1 MLTWD
6 GRTGLIAIN
15 EYSTSES
22 SVWTFFLGPGRVKQ
36 TIHSDLARHVSP
48 ELDKFV
54 KEKSVV
60 KDSKL
65 GSGSV
70 VTLEEFDAE
79 TFAAFWAYTYR
90 GDYKAPKPPVPREE
104 KTRRESALSPT
115 GTWRGM
121 YRSESMSSGV
131 PPPAPSPPGSVS
143 SASRSVRRQIEPRP
157 QPQLQLQTQLQPQA
171 QPQPQLQPPPQ
182 VQPEP
187 EPEPQLEARPV
198 AGEEPLKETPAE
210 ETPAEDTSAMPEDGS
225 YEVVEPVEAETQPE
239 IEPEAEPEAA
249 PAAETD
255 PWDSPKDAKS
265 KKSKKGKKGKKK
277 DQVFTEEAPVN
288 FTPPSTPPPEL
299 AAGVDEAPLD
309 VPEQSAETNSADC
322 YGEPSAPAEP
332 EAEFDVPTP
341 AEPEPEPVVEAVQPT
356 GEWEQSEGTA
366 AEEAPQEQWEGD
378 VEDQPQAPTKPSIDM
393 SFAKQSQA
401 DSSPRTPGLS
411 LWDEFAAL
419 QYNDETTPTQ
429 TPSSSETEVPYL
441 TFHAKVYVF
450 ATRFLIP
457 SLAQL
462 CLRKLHREL
471 LSLAFEDADAMT
483 PILDSQP
490 LGDLATLQAPMVL
503 DLLRYTFNHTDRL
516 EPISETVATQIRENE
531 LRRLVVHYAACKLKA
546 LARYHSPGD
555 SEAAT
560 PAVRLLEAKVERG
573 ENAPPRNLR
582 VLLDTTPEL
591 ASDVV
596 YRMM

>member
-1 MLTWD
+1 MD
-6 GRTGLIAIN
+6 
-15 EYSTSES
+15 STSES

-48 ELDKFV
+48 ELEKFV

-90 GDYKAPKPPVPREE
+90 GDYKAPKPPVHREE

-143 SASRSVRRQIEPRP
+143 SASRS
-157 QPQLQLQTQLQPQA
+157 
-171 QPQPQLQPPPQ
+171 
-182 VQPEP
+182 PEP
-187 EPEPQLEARPV
+187 EPEPEHQSKASPV
-198 AGEEPLKETPAE
+198 AGEEPLAETQMEDIPV
-210 ETPAEDTSAMPEDGS
+210 EDTPVMPEDAS
-225 YEVVEPVEAETQPE
+225 YEVVEPVEAEAQPDV
-239 IEPEAEPEAA
+239 EADAA
-249 PAAETD
+249 PAAKTD
-255 PWDSPKDAKS
+255 PWDSPKDTKN
-265 KKSKKGKKGKKK
+265 KKGKKGKKGKKK
-277 DQVFTEEAPVN
+277 DQEFTEEAPVN
-288 FTPPSTPPPEL
+288 FTPPSTPPPEFP
-299 AAGVDEAPLD
+299 ADLD
-309 VPEQSAETNSADC
+309 DAQLGVPEQTAETNPVDW
-322 YGEPSAPAEP
+322 YDEPSAPAEP
-332 EAEFDVPTP
+332 EPAYDAPTP
-341 AEPEPEPVVEAVQPT
+341 AEPEPELETVVEAEKPT
-356 GEWEQSEGTA
+356 EEWEQAEEHA
-366 AEEAPQEQWEGD
+366 PEEAPQEPWEVD
-378 VEDQPQAPTKPSIDM
+378 VEDQNQAPTKPSIDM

-411 LWDEFAAL
+411 LWGEFAAL
-419 QYNDETTPTQ
+419 QYNDEQTPTQ
-429 TPSSSETEVPYL
+429 TPTTSETEVPYL

-462 CLRKLHREL
+462 CLRKLHRAL
-471 LSLAFEDADAMT
+471 LSLALEDADAMT

-503 DLLRYTFNHTDRL
+503 DLLRYTYTHTDRL

-531 LRRLVVHYAACKLKA
+531 LRRLVVHYAACKLKS

-555 SEAAT
+555 SEAVT
-560 PAVRLLEAKVERG
+560 PAVRPMEAKNERS
-573 ENAPPRNLR
+573 ENALPRNLR

>member
-1 MLTWD
+1 M
-6 GRTGLIAIN
+6 N
-15 EYSTSES
+15 STSES

-48 ELDKFV
+48 ELEKFV
-54 KEKSVV
+54 QEKSVV

-90 GDYKAPKPPVPREE
+90 GDYKAPKPPVPRE
-104 KTRRESALSPT
+104 KTRRESTLSPT
-115 GTWRGM
+115 GTWRGI
-121 YRSESMSSGV
+121 YRSDSMSSGV

-143 SASRSVRRQIEPRP
+143 SASRSVRRQIEPKPQLQIQTQPQP
-157 QPQLQLQTQLQPQA
+157 QPQLQLQPQ
-171 QPQPQLQPPPQ
+171 PQ

-187 EPEPQLEARPV
+187 EPEPEHQPEANPV
-198 AGEEPLKETPAE
+198 AGEEPLAETPMQD
-210 ETPAEDTSAMPEDGS
+210 TPVEDTPAMPENGS
-225 YEVVEPVEAETQPE
+225 YEVVEPVEAEAQPDV
-239 IEPEAEPEAA
+239 EADAA

-255 PWDSPKDAKS
+255 PWDFPNDT
-265 KKSKKGKKGKKK
+265 KSKKGKKGKKGK
-277 DQVFTEEAPVN
+277 KKNQDFTEEAPVN

-299 AAGVDEAPLD
+299 PADLDEAQLG
-309 VPEQSAETNSADC
+309 VPEQTAETNPVDWHD
-322 YGEPSAPAEP
+322 EPSAPAEP
-332 EAEFDVPTP
+332 EPAYDAPTP
-341 AEPEPEPVVEAVQPT
+341 AEPEPEPETVVEAEKPT
-356 GEWEQSEGTA
+356 EEREQAEGHA
-366 AEEAPQEQWEGD
+366 PEEAPQEQWEID
-378 VEDQPQAPTKPSIDM
+378 VEDQNQAPTKPSIDM

-401 DSSPRTPGLS
+401 ESSPRTPGLS

-419 QYNDETTPTQ
+419 QYNDEQTPTQ
-429 TPSSSETEVPYL
+429 TPTTSETEVPYL

-462 CLRKLHREL
+462 CLRKLHRAL
-471 LSLAFEDADAMT
+471 LSLALEDADAMT
-483 PILDSQP
+483 PIPDFQP

-503 DLLRYTFNHTDRL
+503 DLLRYTYTHTGRL
-516 EPISETVATQIRENE
+516 EPISETVATQVRENE

-555 SEAAT
+555 SEAVT
-560 PAVRLLEAKVERG
+560 PAFRPMDAKNERSVNG
-573 ENAPPRNLR
+573 LPRNLR

>member
-1 MLTWD
+1 M
-6 GRTGLIAIN
+6 N
-15 EYSTSES
+15 STSES

-48 ELDKFV
+48 ELEKFV

-104 KTRRESALSPT
+104 KTRRESTLSPT

-143 SASRSVRRQIEPRP
+143 SASRSVRGQIEPKPQLQLQIQP
-157 QPQLQLQTQLQPQA
+157 QPQLQLQPQ
-171 QPQPQLQPPPQ
+171 PQ

-187 EPEPQLEARPV
+187 EPEHQPEAKPV
-198 AGEEPLKETPAE
+198 AGGEPLAETPMQDTPVE
-210 ETPAEDTSAMPEDGS
+210 DTPAIPEDGS
-225 YEVVEPVEAETQPE
+225 YEVVEPVEAGAQPE
-239 IEPEAEPEAA
+239 AQPDGEADAA
-249 PAAETD
+249 PAGETD
-255 PWDSPKDAKS
+255 PWDSPKDTKN
-265 KKSKKGKKGKKK
+265 KKGKKGKKGKKK
-277 DQVFTEEAPVN
+277 NPEFTEEAPVN
-288 FTPPSTPPPEL
+288 FTPPSTPPPEFTADL
-299 AAGVDEAPLD
+299 DEAQLD
-309 VPEQSAETNSADC
+309 VPEQSAETNPVDW

-332 EAEFDVPTP
+332 EPAYDAPTP
-341 AEPEPEPVVEAVQPT
+341 AEPEPEPVTMVGAEKKPT
-356 GEWEQSEGTA
+356 EEWQQAEEHA
-366 AEEAPQEQWEGD
+366 AAEAPQEQWEVD
-378 VEDQPQAPTKPSIDM
+378 VEGEDQAPTKPSIDM

-419 QYNDETTPTQ
+419 QYNDEQTPTQ
-429 TPSSSETEVPYL
+429 TPSTSETEVPYL

-462 CLRKLHREL
+462 CLRKLHRAL
-471 LSLAFEDADAMT
+471 LSLALEDADAMT
-483 PILDSQP
+483 PIPDFQP

-503 DLLRYTFNHTDRL
+503 DLLRYTYTHTDRL
-516 EPISETVATQIRENE
+516 EPISETVATQVRENE

-555 SEAAT
+555 SEAVA
-560 PAVRLLEAKVERG
+560 PAVRPMDAKNERS
-573 ENAPPRNLR
+573 ENALPRNLR

>member
-1 MLTWD
+1 MD
-6 GRTGLIAIN
+6 FPDDQ
-15 EYSTSES
+15 STSES

-90 GDYKAPKPPVPREE
+90 GDYKVPKPPVPREE
-104 KTRRESALSPT
+104 KTRRESILSPT
-115 GTWRGM
+115 GTWRGI

-143 SASRSVRRQIEPRP
+143 SASRSVRRQVEP
-157 QPQLQLQTQLQPQA
+157 QPQLQS
-171 QPQPQLQPPPQ
+171 QPQPQLQPEPISEP
-182 VQPEP
+182 VSEPVPEPQPEP
-187 EPEPQLEARPV
+187 QPEAKSITE
-198 AGEEPLKETPAE
+198 EEPL
-210 ETPAEDTSAMPEDGS
+210 AEDASATPEDGS
-225 YEVVEPVEAETQPE
+225 YVAVEPVEAETQPQV
-239 IEPEAEPEAA
+239 EPEVEPEIEPEAA
-249 PAAETD
+249 PAAEID
-255 PWDSPKDAKS
+255 LWDSPKDAKS
-265 KKSKKGKKGKKK
+265 KKAKKGKKGKKK
-277 DQVFTEEAPVN
+277 NQSEFTEEAPVN

-299 AAGVDEAPLD
+299 PADVNEAPLD
-309 VPEQSAETNSADC
+309 VPEQPTEANPVDC
-322 YGEPSAPAEP
+322 YGESTAA
-332 EAEFDVPTP
+332 
-341 AEPEPEPVVEAVQPT
+341 AEPEPAYDAPSPAPAAPEPEPEQEPIVETEQPAE
-356 GEWEQSEGTA
+356 EWEQ
-366 AEEAPQEQWEGD
+366 AEQYAPEESTPQDQWEGA
-378 VEDQPQAPTKPSIDM
+378 VEDQPQAPSKPSIDM

-419 QYNDETTPTQ
+419 QYNDEQRIATQ
-429 TPSSSETEVPYL
+429 TPTISGTEVPYL

-462 CLRKLHREL
+462 CLRKLHRDL
-471 LSLAFEDADAMT
+471 LSLALEDADAMT
-483 PILDSQP
+483 PIPDSQA

-503 DLLRYTFNHTDRL
+503 DLLRYAYNHTDRL

-560 PAVRLLEAKVERG
+560 PAVCQMDAKVERG

-596 YRMM
+596 YRMMSI

>member
-1 MLTWD
+1 MNIKGWKEDWTD
-6 GRTGLIAIN
+6 GEIN
-15 EYSTSES
+15 EYSISES

-54 KEKSVV
+54 DKSVV

-90 GDYKAPKPPVPREE
+90 GDYKVPKPPVPREE
-104 KTRRESALSPT
+104 KTRRESTLSPA

-121 YRSESMSSGV
+121 YRSESMSSVV

-143 SASRSVRRQIEPRP
+143 SASRSVRRQIESQPQPQPQP
-157 QPQLQLQTQLQPQA
+157 QPQLQL
-171 QPQPQLQPPPQ
+171 
-182 VQPEP
+182 QPEP
-187 EPEPQLEARPV
+187 EPEPQPEAKPV
-198 AGEEPLKETPAE
+198 TEEEPLADSPAE
-210 ETPAEDTSAMPEDGS
+210 ETSADDTPATPQDDS
-225 YEVVEPVEAETQPE
+225 YETVEPVEAEAQPE
-239 IEPEAEPEAA
+239 VEPEVEADAA
-249 PAAETD
+249 PAAESD
-255 PWDSPKDAKS
+255 PWDSPKAAKS
-265 KKSKKGKKGKKK
+265 KKAKKGKKK
-277 DQVFTEEAPVN
+277 ENNQSEFTEEAPVN
-288 FTPPSTPPPEL
+288 FTPPSTPPPEFP
-299 AAGVDEAPLD
+299 ADVDEASLD
-309 VPEQSAETNSADC
+309 VPEQSAEAKSIDWYEESTA
-322 YGEPSAPAEP
+322 AAEP
-332 EAEFDVPTP
+332 EATYDAPASAESEPQPQPEP
-341 AEPEPEPVVEAVQPT
+341 AEQPT
-356 GEWEQSEGTA
+356 EEWEQ
-366 AEEAPQEQWEGD
+366 AEEYAPEGSTSQDQWEGD
-378 VEDQPQAPTKPSIDM
+378 MEDQEPQAPTKPSIDM

-419 QYNDETTPTQ
+419 QYNDEQQTPTH
-429 TPSSSETEVPYL
+429 TPSISGTEVPYL

-462 CLRKLHREL
+462 CLRKLHRDL
-471 LSLAFEDADAMT
+471 LSLALEDADAMT
-483 PILDSQP
+483 PTSDSQP
-490 LGDLATLQAPMVL
+490 LDDLAALQAPMVL
-503 DLLRYTFNHTDRL
+503 DLLRYAYNHTDRL
-516 EPISETVATQIRENE
+516 EPISETVATQVRENE
-531 LRRLVVHYAACKLKA
+531 LRRLVVHYTACKLKA

-560 PAVRLLEAKVERG
+560 PAVRPMDAKVERG

-596 YRMM
+596 YRVM

>member
-1 MLTWD
+1 MD
-6 GRTGLIAIN
+6 FPDDQ
-15 EYSTSES
+15 STSES

-48 ELDKFV
+48 ELEKFV

-104 KTRRESALSPT
+104 KTRRESTLSPT

-143 SASRSVRRQIEPRP
+143 SASRSVRRQIEPK
-157 QPQLQLQTQLQPQA
+157 PQLQLQTQSQPQYQLQPQ
-171 QPQPQLQPPPQ
+171 PQ

-187 EPEPQLEARPV
+187 EPEPEPEHQSEANLV
-198 AGEEPLKETPAE
+198 AGEEPLAETPM
-210 ETPAEDTSAMPEDGS
+210 EDTPVEDTPAMPEDAS
-225 YEVVEPVEAETQPE
+225 YEVVEPVEAEAQPE
-239 IEPEAEPEAA
+239 AQPDVEADAA

-255 PWDSPKDAKS
+255 SWDSMKDTKN
-265 KKSKKGKKGKKK
+265 KKGKKGKKGKKK
-277 DQVFTEEAPVN
+277 NQEFTEEAPVN
-288 FTPPSTPPPEL
+288 FTPPSTPPPEFPADL
-299 AAGVDEAPLD
+299 DEAQLG
-309 VPEQSAETNSADC
+309 VPEQAAETNPVDWYDES
-322 YGEPSAPAEP
+322 SAPAEP
-332 EAEFDVPTP
+332 EPAYDAPTP
-341 AEPEPEPVVEAVQPT
+341 AEPEREPETVVEAEKPT
-356 GEWEQSEGTA
+356 EEWEQ
-366 AEEAPQEQWEGD
+366 AEEHAPKEAPQEQWELD
-378 VEDQPQAPTKPSIDM
+378 VEDQNQAPIKPSIDM

-419 QYNDETTPTQ
+419 QYTDEQTPTQ
-429 TPSSSETEVPYL
+429 TPNTSETEVPYL

-462 CLRKLHREL
+462 CLRKLHRAL
-471 LSLAFEDADAMT
+471 LSLALEDADAMT
-483 PILDSQP
+483 PIPDSQP

-503 DLLRYTFNHTDRL
+503 DLLRYTYTHTDRL

-555 SEAAT
+555 SEAVT
-560 PAVRLLEAKVERG
+560 PAVRPMEAKNERSQ
-573 ENAPPRNLR
+573 NALPRNLR

>member
-1 MLTWD
+1 M
-6 GRTGLIAIN
+6 
-15 EYSTSES
+15 
-22 SVWTFFLGPGRVKQ
+22 
-36 TIHSDLARHVSP
+36 
-48 ELDKFV
+48 

-90 GDYKAPKPPVPREE
+90 GDYKVPKPPVPREE
-104 KTRRESALSPT
+104 KTRRESTLSPT

-143 SASRSVRRQIEPRP
+143 SASRSVRRQIESR
-157 QPQLQLQTQLQPQA
+157 PQLQLQTQPHPQPQTQLQL
-171 QPQPQLQPPPQ
+171 QPQPQPQ

-187 EPEPQLEARPV
+187 EPEPQPEAKSV
-198 AGEEPLKETPAE
+198 VGEEPLAETPAG
-210 ETPAEDTSAMPEDGS
+210 ETPAEDTPAMPEEGS
-225 YEVVEPVEAETQPE
+225 YEVVEPMEAEAQPE
-239 IEPEAEPEAA
+239 VEPEAEADAA
-249 PAAETD
+249 QAAETD

-277 DQVFTEEAPVN
+277 NQELTEEAPVN
-288 FTPPSTPPPEL
+288 FTPPSTPPPEFP
-299 AAGVDEAPLD
+299 ADVDEAPLD
-309 VPEQSAETNSADC
+309 VPEQSAQTNPVDW
-322 YGEPSAPAEP
+322 YGEPSAPPKPEP
-332 EAEFDVPTP
+332 AYDAPTP
-341 AEPEPEPVVEAVQPT
+341 AEPEPEPESVVEADQPT
-356 GEWEQSEGTA
+356 EQWKQAEECA
-366 AEEAPQEQWEGD
+366 PEEAPQEQWEGD
-378 VEDQPQAPTKPSIDM
+378 VDDQPQAPTKPSIDM
-393 SFAKQSQA
+393 SFAKQSQT

-419 QYNDETTPTQ
+419 QYNDEQTPIQ
-429 TPSSSETEVPYL
+429 TPSTSEIVVPYL

-462 CLRKLHREL
+462 CLRKLHRDL
-471 LSLAFEDADAMT
+471 LSLALEDTDAMT
-483 PILDSQP
+483 PIPDSQP

-503 DLLRYTFNHTDRL
+503 DLLRYTYNHTDRL

-546 LARYHSPGD
+546 LAMYHSPGD
-555 SEAAT
+555 SQAAT
-560 PAVRLLEAKVERG
+560 PAVRPMDTKVERG
-573 ENAPPRNLR
+573 GNAPPRNLR